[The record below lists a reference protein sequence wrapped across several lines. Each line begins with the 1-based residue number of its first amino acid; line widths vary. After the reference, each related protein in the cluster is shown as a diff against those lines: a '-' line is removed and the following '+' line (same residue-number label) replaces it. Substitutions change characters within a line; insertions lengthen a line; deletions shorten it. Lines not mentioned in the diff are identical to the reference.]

1 MSPSSPLIEITAKKH
16 RVLID
21 LVYAGPNNLTG
32 KPVYESAR
40 CLLHR
45 EAEPHLK
52 KATEIAALAGLKLK
66 IFDAYRPPQAQE
78 IFWKHLP
85 DPRYVA
91 DIVQGSNHSR
101 GVAVD
106 LTLVDEQGQE
116 LDMGTTFDAMIELSH
131 HFNPHLP
138 LQAHRNRLWLLGIM
152 TQAGFKRID
161 SEWWHYELPEALE
174 FPLVFDDTFLC
185 KPA

>member
-1 MSPSSPLIEITAKKH
+1 MNLPSPLIELTPRKH
-16 RVLID
+16 KVLID
-21 LVYAGPNNLTG
+21 LVYASPRNLTG
-32 KPVYESAR
+32 KPVYETTR

-52 KATEIAALAGLKLK
+52 KAVDIAALAGFRLR
-66 IFDAYRPPQAQE
+66 IFDAYRPPAAQE

-106 LTLVDEQGQE
+106 LTLVDEEGRDLE
-116 LDMGTTFDAMIELSH
+116 MGTPFDAMNELSH
-131 HFNPHLP
+131 HFNPVVP
-138 LQAHRNRLWLLGIM
+138 RAAQRNRLWLLGIM
-152 TQAGFKRID
+152 TQAGFKRFD
-161 SEWWHYELPEALE
+161 SEWWHYELPDALAY
-174 FPLVFDDTFLC
+174 PLISDDRILC
-185 KPA
+185 RQD

>member
-1 MSPSSPLIEITAKKH
+1 MCPTHPLIEITAKKH

-21 LVYAGPNNLTG
+21 LVYATAGNFTG
-32 KPVYESAR
+32 RPIYDSPR

-45 EAEPHLK
+45 DAERPLK
-52 KATEIAALAGLKLK
+52 KAVEIAALAGMKLK
-66 IFDAYRPPQAQE
+66 VFDAYRPPKAQE

-106 LTLVDEQGQE
+106 LTLVDEQGRE
-116 LDMGTTFDAMIELSH
+116 LDMGTAFDTMAEPSH
-131 HFNPHLP
+131 HFHSKLP
-138 LQAHRNRLWLLGIM
+138 PTVQKNRLLLLGIM
-152 TQAGFKRID
+152 SQAGFKRID
-161 SEWWHYELPEALE
+161 SEWWHYELPSSLE
-174 FPLVFDDTFLC
+174 YPVIEGELVAC
-185 KPA
+185 HRA

>member
-1 MSPSSPLIEITAKKH
+1 MSQPNSLIEITAKKH
-16 RVLID
+16 KLLID
-21 LVYAGPNNLTG
+21 LAYASPDNFTG
-32 KPVYESAR
+32 KLVYETPR

-52 KATEIAALAGLKLK
+52 KAVDIAALAGLRLK
-66 IFDAYRPPQAQE
+66 IFDAYRPPAAQE

-91 DIVQGSNHSR
+91 DIVKGSNHSR

-106 LTLVDEQGQE
+106 LTLVDEQGRD
-116 LDMGTTFDAMIELSH
+116 LDMGTSFDDMTERSH
-131 HFNPHLP
+131 HFQPGLP
-138 LQAHRNRLWLLGIM
+138 AQVQRNRILLLGIM

-161 SEWWHYELPEALE
+161 SEWWHYELPDSLE
-174 FPLVFDDTFLC
+174 YPLISDSTIIC
-185 KPA
+185 RRS